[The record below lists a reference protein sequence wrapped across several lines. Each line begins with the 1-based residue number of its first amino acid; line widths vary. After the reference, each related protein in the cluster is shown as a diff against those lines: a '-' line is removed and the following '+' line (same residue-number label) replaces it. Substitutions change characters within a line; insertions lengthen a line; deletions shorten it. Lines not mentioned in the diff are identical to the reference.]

1 MKYTYAYKT
10 SDGTRHE
17 ASMNA
22 ASREEVFAELR
33 KQGIKAIKV
42 VAADGSK
49 ANGEV
54 RGVRKRVVA
63 MFVCIAALITGVAV
77 YFIPTNGGKT
87 RSPFPVPHSPATT
100 TKTRIAAPLPRQMI
114 HGDRG
119 RIRGAVESLTNAAER
134 VLAAFVEPGRTFI
147 LESKLPTEA
156 EFDAALRNSIKIAD
170 DEFTESVDLKRIVTR
185 IKSDMRRYLAAGG
198 TSEEFI
204 GELVKR
210 QRQEIAYREKAES
223 RLKELLSG
231 DSAKAY
237 DFFLKA
243 NAQLQSMG
251 IYPLPLPDSL
261 RSHQLSLDFDE

>member
-54 RGVRKRVVA
+54 RGVRKRVAA
-63 MFVCIAALITGVAV
+63 MFVCIAALIAGVVV
-77 YFIPTNGGKT
+77 YFIPTNGGKS
-87 RSPFPVPHSPATT
+87 RSPFLIPHSPISKAKNATS
-100 TKTRIAAPLPRQMI
+100 LPRQMI

-119 RIRGAVESLTNAAER
+119 RIQEAAESLTNAVER
-134 VLAAFVEPGRTFI
+134 VLAAFAEPGRTFV

-156 EFDAALRNSIKIAD
+156 EFAAALRNSIKIAD

-198 TSEEFI
+198 TLEEFI
-204 GELVKR
+204 RELVKR
-210 QRQEIAYREKAES
+210 QRQEIAYREKAEA
-223 RLKELLSG
+223 RLNEMLKG
-231 DSAKAY
+231 DIAKAY

-261 RSHQLSLDFDE
+261 RSYQNTLDFDE

>member
-10 SDGTRHE
+10 SDGVRHE
-17 ASMNA
+17 DSMNA

-33 KQGIKAIKV
+33 KRGIKAIKV
-42 VAADGSK
+42 VASDGSK

-54 RGVRKRVVA
+54 QGVRKRIVA
-63 MFVCIAALITGVAV
+63 MFVCIAALITGLAV
-77 YFIPTNGGKT
+77 YFAPVIPTT
-87 RSPFPVPHSPATT
+87 AATATT
-100 TKTRIAAPLPRQMI
+100 KSTTTPSAKAKNATSLPRQMI
-114 HGDRG
+114 HGDRA
-119 RIRGAVESLTNAAER
+119 RIREAAESLTNVAER
-134 VLAAFVEPGRTFI
+134 VLAAFAEPGRTFV

-156 EFDAALRNSIKIAD
+156 EFAAVLRNSIKVAD

>member
-33 KQGIKAIKV
+33 KQGVKAIKV

-63 MFVCIAALITGVAV
+63 MFVCIAALITGLAV
-77 YFIPTNGGKT
+77 YFAPVKPTT
-87 RSPFPVPHSPATT
+87 VPTST
-100 TKTRIAAPLPRQMI
+100 TKSTTINITKTKNATSLPRQMI
-114 HGDRG
+114 HGDRT
-119 RIRGAVESLTNAAER
+119 RIKEAAESLTNAAER
-134 VLAAFVEPGRTFI
+134 VLAAFAEPGRTFT
-147 LESKLPTEA
+147 LQSKLPTEA
-156 EFDAALRNSIKIAD
+156 EFADVLRNSIKVAD

-198 TSEEFI
+198 TSEEFV
-204 GELVKR
+204 GELIKR
-210 QRQEIAYREKAES
+210 QKQEIAYREKAES

-261 RSHQLSLDFDE
+261 RSHQLSLDFDV